1 MTSQSPENEFQNKPM
16 PRIVVVGVGNMI
28 LKDEGIGIH
37 AVKALQ
43 EIDFPAD
50 VELIDGG
57 TSPDLIAY
65 TRAGDKLIIVDA
77 AKAGGEPGA
86 IYRFLP
92 QDLADEKASLTSAHE
107 MGVVHNLKLIELSGN
122 APREIIIIGIE
133 PKDIEFGTELSPEL
147 QQKIPDIVKVIL
159 REMGLD

>member
-1 MTSQSPENEFQNKPM
+1 MTLQSPENEFQNKPM